1 MLVHVVVALL
11 VSRDLDADE
20 LFVRGVSDLI
30 SMFVDYLDDIV
41 PFVKILFGAEPA
53 KVITLGYDDHCLLRG
68 CPLEVE
74 LEVPWGFLV
83 SGFCK
88 ALVEL
93 DREVLSCGW
102 ETV

>member
-1 MLVHVVVALL
+1 VFILGPVDVRFLWYSLYHTMLVHVVVALL

-53 KVITLGYDDHCLLRG
+53 EVITLGYDDHCLLRG
-68 CPLEVE
+68 CALEVE
-74 LEVPWGFLV
+74 LEVP
-83 SGFCK
+83 
-88 ALVEL
+88 
-93 DREVLSCGW
+93 
-102 ETV
+102 